1 MLSNGF
7 NFETLREEMRRQTLE
22 RPKTQKELPGFY
34 VFRRTQAKIHCIAPL
49 VLFALLCLALTS
61 RPVLAQYSSGVDGT
75 VHDSSGAIIAGATVE
90 LTDLNLGVSKT
101 AKSNDAGYFRID
113 SIAASSYRVEIS
125 APSFKSWVESG
136 LTLQVGEV
144 RTIAPVLEL
153 GAVNT
158 TVNVSAAEA
167 ALDLASASTAAVVT
181 RDTVTQTPLV
191 GQNVYGL
198 AALAPG
204 VTGPGLTSGDNF
216 NNQYGIQINA
226 AGQRQESNSFMI
238 DGAYVDTPSLGGEAS
253 VSPNP
258 EIIQS
263 LQINTNEFD
272 ASKGRTSGANVQL
285 FTNSGTNTFHGTGDY
300 FFLNDSLTAKTQFES
315 TVPAF
320 TRQEGGATLGGPIIK
335 NKLFAFGA
343 IDVLRSS
350 SAFSEA
356 ATVETQD
363 FETYVQNNFG
373 DTLAAQIL
381 KLAPPQSYAAS
392 DILTVA
398 QVEQQN
404 PGYYPPPNI
413 PATLPALGNINVSY
427 SAPRNAYQWSFRVD
441 DYIGDKDRIY
451 GTALRTS
458 VTTSNLGVR
467 PALNSGYPNG
477 ATFVNIGW
485 THTLSARFLNETGVS
500 YVRPSSKIELP
511 STVAGLPDFSVV
523 GFSAPGNAS
532 IGIWAQNTIG
542 WREIFTATVKSH
554 ELKVGAYVEDIREND
569 TIPFRPSYN
578 FNNLLDYIQDKP
590 VSESGVP
597 INLKSLEA
605 VTPLENYR
613 QPYTGIFLQDNWKAK
628 PNLTI
633 NAGIRYDSQG
643 HLTEFIN
650 PPLSLF
656 NLGSGSTLNEQIADG
671 SVAPPAKGNNAL
683 DHNVWAFSPRL
694 GFSWD
699 VSRKGRTAIRGGFG
713 LFSDRMPYR
722 NFTGLVEANLPLSY
736 TPSLSVY
743 SGNATPAFSTC
754 TAQGYTLNC
763 PLLIPSNIQF
773 DPHGGIVGQ
782 RANIGGFSPNSKMG
796 QIENWT
802 LSLEQQLSDS
812 LVFELNYS
820 GLASHHLPVT
830 TDINRFND
838 DLIINN
844 GTLTRLSPS
853 FGSINYQ
860 TTNGNSSG
868 NYFSAMLTQRMQHGV
883 ALRGIYTWG
892 KVLDV
897 YSTAGTLQ
905 GACACATTNII
916 QADNLG
922 AQRGRAD
929 FDVRQQFSA
938 DGVWTLP
945 NVWSNGW
952 KRDVLG
958 GWRLGGVAVFSTGLP
973 FTVYTTSPFPTG
985 DFNAD
990 GFNYDVPNTP
1000 AFGNHLKGQSK
1011 QSFLHGLFPASAF
1024 PNPPLG
1030 EEGDLG
1036 RNTYDQPGYD
1046 NVNLNI
1052 AKLIYAPWFHGEK
1065 LNIELRGE
1073 MFNLLNHA
1081 NLINV
1086 DSDLTDSEFAHATS
1100 QLPAREVQ
1108 FHVRAQF

>member
-1 MLSNGF
+1 MLSF
-7 NFETLREEMRRQTLE
+7 RSHFATLRPEVCLQISEQPKE
-22 RPKTQKELPGFY
+22 RKASPDPYLSRWGG
-34 VFRRTQAKIHCIAPL
+34 VKIRNMGPL
-49 VLFALLCLALTS
+49 MLVGLLCLALTS
-61 RPVLAQYSSGVDGT
+61 RRADAQYSSGVDGT
-75 VHDSSGAIIAGATVE
+75 VQDSSGATIAGATIE
-90 LTDLNLGVSKT
+90 LTDLNLGVTKT
-101 AKSNDAGYFRID
+101 AKSNNAGYFRID
-113 SIAASSYRVEIS
+113 SIAASTYRVEIS
-125 APSFKSWVESG
+125 APSFKSWLETG

-153 GAVNT
+153 GAVST
-158 TVNVSAAEA
+158 TVTVSAAQA
-167 ALDLASASTAAVVT
+167 ALDLTSASTAAVVA

-285 FTNSGTNTFHGTGDY
+285 FTNSGTNNIHGTGDY
-300 FFLNDSLTAKTQFES
+300 FFLDNTLTAKTQFES
-315 TVPAF
+315 TVPSF

-363 FETYVQNNFG
+363 FENYVQSNFPNN
-373 DTLAAQIL
+373 LAVQIL
-381 KLAPPQSYAAS
+381 KLAPPQSYAAT

-398 QVEQQN
+398 QAEAQN
-404 PGYYPPPNI
+404 PGYYPAPPNI
-413 PATLPALGNINVSY
+413 PSTLPAIGNINVSY
-427 SAPRNAYQWSFRVD
+427 STPRNARQWSFRID
-441 DYIGDKDRIY
+441 DYIGQKDRIY
-451 GTALRTS
+451 ATALRT
-458 VTTSNLGVR
+458 VVNTFNPGVR
-467 PALNSGYPNG
+467 PALNAGYPNN

-485 THTLSARFLNETGVS
+485 THTFSARFLNETGVS

-523 GFSAPGNAS
+523 GFSAPGGAF

-542 WREIFTATVKSH
+542 WREVFTATVRSH
-554 ELKVGAYVEDIREND
+554 ELKIGGYVEDIREND

-578 FNNLLDYIQDKP
+578 FNNILDYIQDLST
-590 VSESGVP
+590 SESAVP
-597 INLKSLEA
+597 INLKSLQA
-605 VTPLENYR
+605 VTALENYR
-613 QPYTGIFLQDNWKAK
+613 QPYTGIFVQDNWKAR
-628 PNLTI
+628 PNVTI
-633 NAGIRYDSQG
+633 NAGLRYDSQG
-643 HLTEFIN
+643 HLAEFIN

-656 NLGSGSTLNEQIADG
+656 NLGSGGTYNEQIANG
-671 SVAPPAKGNNAL
+671 SVAPPPNGSNNAVN
-683 DHNVWAFSPRL
+683 HNVWAISPRV

-699 VSRKGRTAIRGGFG
+699 ISKKGRTALRGGFG

-743 SGNATPAFSTC
+743 SGNSTPVFSGC
-754 TAQGYTLNC
+754 MAQGYNLNC

-773 DPHGGIVGQ
+773 DSHGGIVGE
-782 RANIGGFSPNSKMG
+782 RANLGGFSSNSKMG

-802 LSLEQQLSDS
+802 LSLQQQLTDS

-844 GTLTRLSPS
+844 GVLTRLNQS

-868 NYFSAMLTQRMQHGV
+868 NYFSSMVTQTDATR
-883 ALRGIYTWG
+883 
-892 KVLDV
+892 D
-897 YSTAGTLQ
+897 ST
-905 GACACATTNII
+905 
-916 QADNLG
+916 
-922 AQRGRAD
+922 
-929 FDVRQQFSA
+929 S
-938 DGVWTLP
+938 W
-945 NVWSNGW
+945 
-952 KRDVLG
+952 
-958 GWRLGGVAVFSTGLP
+958 
-973 FTVYTTSPFPTG
+973 
-985 DFNAD
+985 
-990 GFNYDVPNTP
+990 
-1000 AFGNHLKGQSK
+1000 HLYVGQSSGCL
-1011 QSFLHGLFPASAF
+1011 QHSWH
-1024 PNPPLG
+1024 
-1030 EEGDLG
+1030 
-1036 RNTYDQPGYD
+1036 
-1046 NVNLNI
+1046 I
-1052 AKLIYAPWFHGEK
+1052 ARCLCLY
-1065 LNIELRGE
+1065 NY
-1073 MFNLLNHA
+1073 
-1081 NLINV
+1081 
-1086 DSDLTDSEFAHATS
+1086 
-1100 QLPAREVQ
+1100 
-1108 FHVRAQF
+1108 

>member
-1 MLSNGF
+1 MPSDKPF
-7 NFETLREEMRRQTLE
+7 VATLRSALRFHL
-22 RPKTQKELPGFY
+22 
-34 VFRRTQAKIHCIAPL
+34 TQASRGFDAALRLCSFRSVDLKIGSLGPAS
-49 VLFALLCLALTS
+49 LFICLCLGIGTPLA
-61 RPVLAQYSSGVDGT
+61 RAQYSSGVDGT
-75 VHDSSGAIIAGATVE
+75 IQDSSNAIVAGATVK
-90 LTDLNLGVSKT
+90 LTDLNLGITKT
-101 AKSNDAGYFRID
+101 TTSNGSGYFRID
-113 SIAASSYRVEIS
+113 SIAASSYRVEVT
-125 APSFKSWVESG
+125 APSFKSWVETG

-144 RTIAPVLEL
+144 RTIAPILEL
-153 GAVNT
+153 GAVST
-158 TVNVSAAEA
+158 TVTVSAAQA
-167 ALDLASASTAAVVT
+167 ALDLTSASTAAVVT

-191 GQNVYGL
+191 GQNVYSL

-226 AGQRQESNSFMI
+226 AGQRQESNSFII

-263 LQINTNEFD
+263 LQTNTNEFD

-285 FTNSGTNTFHGTGDY
+285 FTNSGTNTVHGTGDY
-300 FFLNDSLTAKTQFES
+300 FFLNDALTARTEFES
-315 TVPAF
+315 KVPSY
-320 TRQEGGATLGGPIIK
+320 TRQEGGATIGGPIIK

-350 SAFSEA
+350 AGFSES

-363 FETYVQNNFG
+363 FENYVQSNFG
-373 DTLAAQIL
+373 NNLAVQIM
-381 KLAPPQSYAAS
+381 KLAPPASYATS

-398 QVEQQN
+398 QVEAQN
-404 PGYYPPPNI
+404 PGYYAAPSI
-413 PATLPALGNINVSY
+413 PATLPAIGNVNVSY
-427 SAPRNAYQWSFRVD
+427 AQPRNAYQWSFRVD
-441 DYIGDKDRIY
+441 DYIGEKDRIY
-451 GTALRTS
+451 GTALRTV
-458 VTTSNLGVR
+458 VTTSNTGAR
-467 PALNSGYPNG
+467 PALNASYPNN

-485 THTLSARFLNETGVS
+485 THTFSARFLNETGVS

-511 STVAGLPDFSVV
+511 PTLGGLPDFSVV
-523 GFSAPGNAS
+523 GFSAPGGAF

-554 ELKVGAYVEDIREND
+554 ELKVGAYIEDIREND

-590 VSESGVP
+590 TTESGVA

-605 VTPLENYR
+605 VTALENYR

-628 PNLTI
+628 PNLTV

-643 HLTEFIN
+643 HLAEFIN

-656 NLGSGSTLNEQIADG
+656 NLGSGATLNEQIANG
-671 SVAPPAKGNNAL
+671 VVAPPHNSNQAV
-683 DHNVWAFSPRL
+683 DHNVWEFSPRL

-699 VSRKGRTAIRGGFG
+699 VFKNGRTAIRGGFG

-722 NFTGLVEANLPLSY
+722 NFTGLVTSNLPLSY

-743 SGNATPAFSTC
+743 SGDSTPAFSSC
-754 TAQGYTLNC
+754 TTHGYNLDC
-763 PLLIPSNIQF
+763 PLLIPANIEF
-773 DPHGGIVGQ
+773 DAHGGLVGQ
-782 RANIGGFSPNSKMG
+782 RGNLGGFSPNSKMG

-802 LSLEQQLSDS
+802 LSVQQQLTES

-820 GLASHHLPVT
+820 GLASHHLPIT
-830 TDINRFND
+830 TDINRFGG
-838 DLIINN
+838 DLIVNN
-844 GTLTRLSPS
+844 GVLTRLNQS
-853 FGSINYQ
+853 FGTINYQ

-868 NYFSAMLTQRMQHGV
+868 NYGSAMLTQRMHHGV

-905 GACACATTNII
+905 GACACQTTNII
-916 QADNLG
+916 QADNFK

-945 NVWSNGW
+945 SPWSNGW
-952 KRDVLG
+952 KGDALG
-958 GWRLGGVAVFSTGLP
+958 GWRLGGVAIISTGLP
-973 FTVYTTSPFPTG
+973 FTVYTTAPFPTG

-990 GFNYDVPNTP
+990 GFDYDVPNTP
-1000 AFGNHLKGQSK
+1000 AFGNHLQGQGR

-1024 PNPPLG
+1024 PNPSFG
-1030 EEGDLG
+1030 QEGDLG
-1036 RNTYDQPGYD
+1036 RNTYDQPGYA
-1046 NVNLNI
+1046 NVNLNA
-1052 AKLIYAPWFHGEK
+1052 AKLVFLPWFHGEK
-1065 LNIELRGE
+1065 LNLELRGE
-1073 MFNLLNHA
+1073 IFNLFNRA
-1081 NLINV
+1081 NLVNV
-1086 DSDLTDSEFAHATS
+1086 DGNLADSEFAHATS
-1100 QLPAREVQ
+1100 QLPARAVQAHIRVQ
-1108 FHVRAQF
+1108 F